1 MNKKANI
8 LFAFLKSNIIWYNFY
23 GDNMIVDTHLH
34 LFKEYYEDLEEV
46 IQRMG
51 NNLMIV
57 SGINDKTNK
66 EVLKL
71 AEKYP
76 NIYITLGIHPS
87 EVDNYNDSDLEYIEK
102 NLENPKVVGIGE
114 IGLDYYWVS
123 NNKSQQKELFI
134 KQIKIAKKYNKPVI
148 IHSRDSI
155 DDIYEILKNEY
166 EEKHFKIIMH
176 CFSENTEWA
185 LKFIN
190 IGSVLGIGGALTFS
204 KSSELRELVKNIDL
218 KHIILETDSPYM
230 TPVPYR
236 GKRNEP
242 KNVFLVAEKI
252 AEIKEKSLDEVI
264 NVTTNNVR
272 RQFDMNF

>member
-1 MNKKANI
+1 
-8 LFAFLKSNIIWYNFY
+8 
-23 GDNMIVDTHLH
+23 MIVDTHLH